1 MSFGDERQDIR
12 TLPDISMPDTAALNI
27 SGTSRHRT
35 GIRASPSAEIYLVTQ
50 SPDAAHTIGIRYTPV
65 SDGAA
70 RRISGAAAIIDR
82 RSALRGII
90 GFKHSGRGASD
101 NKGEKND
108 HLGLAAR

>member
-1 MSFGDERQDIR
+1 M
-12 TLPDISMPDTAALNI
+12 NI

-70 RRISGAAAIIDR
+70 RRISGAAAIIDG
-82 RSALRGII
+82 SSTPCSVSVLSTADAAHPTTKAKKAAII
-90 GFKHSGRGASD
+90 GNLNQVVADFQSPI
-101 NKGEKND
+101 
-108 HLGLAAR
+108 